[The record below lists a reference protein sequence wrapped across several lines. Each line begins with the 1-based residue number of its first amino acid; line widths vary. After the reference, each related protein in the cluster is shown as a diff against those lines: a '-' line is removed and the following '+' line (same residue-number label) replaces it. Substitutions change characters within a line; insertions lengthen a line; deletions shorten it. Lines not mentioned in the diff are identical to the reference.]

1 MPWLFIFLNV
11 ETRGSES
18 PVSTKAATKF
28 KHKNQSTSSLFS
40 RNLVSLVSISIS
52 PVQDDISDSPEP
64 GVVDY

>member
-1 MPWLFIFLNV
+1 MLWLFIFLNV
-11 ETRGSES
+11 DTQGSEL
-18 PVSTKAATKF
+18 PVSTKAGTKF

-64 GVVDY
+64 GMVDY

>member
-11 ETRGSES
+11 ETWESEP
-18 PVSTKAATKF
+18 PVSTKAGTKF

-40 RNLVSLVSISIS
+40 RNLVSLVSISIC

>member
-11 ETRGSES
+11 ETQGSEL
-18 PVSTKAATKF
+18 PVSTKADTKF
-28 KHKNQSTSSLFS
+28 KHNNQSTSSLFS

-64 GVVDY
+64 GMVDY